1 LLIRKSQGCAECI
14 PSPDPP
20 ENGAAEILKKG
31 RIPCSENSLQHPV
44 FRLVAAGVNPMSIK
58 RGIDKAVDLVVE
70 ELKKM
75 SKPAKN
81 KKKISPGSAPYRQT
95 KPMPLVTLLPRPWKQ
110 F

>member
-1 LLIRKSQGCAECI
+1 MALPIRKSHGCAERI

-20 ENGAAEILKKG
+20 EKGAAEILKKG

-58 RGIDKAVDLVVE
+58 RSIDKAVDLVVE
-70 ELKKM
+70 ELKEM

-81 KKKISPGSAPYRQT
+81 KKRYRPGRHHIG
-95 KPMPLVTLLPRPWKQ
+95 KQ
-110 F
+110 RLCHW